1 VNTATPNQPKVHS
14 TRPEYTL
21 FDHLLGYVRVG
32 IAFFTAALCCVV
44 LSLVNLVNIR
54 IKGRQATNWVA
65 IPFARLIYI
74 IFNIG
79 LTSHNVET
87 LKNHKGIIVA
97 NHSSL
102 LDIPTLA
109 YHLPVRFLAAI
120 EVKHRPL
127 IGRISKFAGVI
138 FVTRDDLHSRN
149 AATSEIIRALKAQP
163 DLPVVIF
170 PEGRIGDGRAVGLF
184 QRGAFWIAAKNNVK
198 VLPCS
203 IEYTPEE
210 VAIWDGNGECFDNT
224 IWPLARHSGRVHTV
238 LTVLEPFQP
247 TVGEDPKEVA
257 FETRHKITQSMGF
270 SE

>member
-1 VNTATPNQPKVHS
+1 MNTATPNQPKAHS
-14 TRPEYTL
+14 TQPKYTL
-21 FDHLLGYVRVG
+21 LGHLLGYVRVG
-32 IAFFTAALCCVV
+32 IAFFTAAVCCVV
-44 LSLVNLVNIR
+44 LAPISLVNIR
-54 IKGRQATNWVA
+54 IKGRQATNWAA
-65 IPFARLIYI
+65 IPFARMIYT

-79 LTSHNVET
+79 LTSNNIET

-127 IGRISKFAGVI
+127 IGSISKMAGVI
-138 FVTRDDLHSRN
+138 FVTRDDFHSRN

-163 DLPVVIF
+163 DLPIVIF
-170 PEGRIGDGRAVGLF
+170 PEGRIGDGRAVGQF

-198 VLPCS
+198 VLPCA
-203 IEYTPEE
+203 IEYAPEE

-224 IWPLARHSGRVHTV
+224 IWPLARHSGKVHTT
-238 LTVLEPFQP
+238 LTVLDPFQP
-247 TVGEDPKEVA
+247 TPDDDPVEVA
-257 FETRHKITQSMGF
+257 FETRRKITHSMGF